1 MNAKILVVD
10 DEKDLLEL
18 LSMNLGAE
26 GFLVST
32 AGSGADALAAVST
45 DPPDLILLDIILP
58 DISGIKLTGKLKNS
72 PATANIPIILLT
84 AKDTETDVVVG
95 LGVGADDYITKP
107 FSTKVLLARIE
118 TLLRRP
124 DSRGAALK
132 TFSAGPVRIVP
143 DHRQVYVRGKPV
155 ELTAA
160 EFDILLA
167 LMAAAGRVL
176 SRAQLTEVLDQ
187 TTGERNMRIVTV
199 HIAALK
205 KKLGSAANIVRTVHG
220 KGYSIIP
227 TERQRAEGPAG

>member
-32 AGSGADALAAVST
+32 AGSGADALTAVNS

-84 AKDTETDVVVG
+84 AKDAETDVVVG
-95 LGVGADDYITKP
+95 LSVGADDYVTKP

-118 TLLRRP
+118 AQLRRA
-124 DSRGAALK
+124 DSRGVESEML
-132 TFSAGPVRIVP
+132 FAGPIKIVP
-143 DHRQVYVRGKPV
+143 DHRQVYVRDKPV
-155 ELTAA
+155 ELTAV

-167 LMAAAGRVL
+167 LITAAGRVL
-176 SRAQLTEVLDQ
+176 SRAELTDVLGQ
-187 TTGERNMRIVTV
+187 SAGERNMRIVTV
-199 HIAALK
+199 HIAALR
-205 KKLGSAANIVRTVHG
+205 KKLGSAAKTVRTVQS
-220 KGYSIIP
+220 KGYSIRTRTP
-227 TERQRAEGPAG
+227 SP